1 MQRLSVTQ
9 THEGE
14 GNPQSQLEGQAFD
27 LGGFD
32 DIGSADPKLAL
43 EGDSTLQV
51 PWLFFWLIEI
61 ETAAV
66 FL

>member
-1 MQRLSVTQ
+1 MNIRTSGTLSREDLQRLSVTQ

-14 GNPQSQLEGQAFD
+14 GNPQSQLEGQTFD

-32 DIGSADPKLAL
+32 DLGQADPRLAV

-51 PWLFFWLIEI
+51 P
-61 ETAAV
+61 
-66 FL
+66 